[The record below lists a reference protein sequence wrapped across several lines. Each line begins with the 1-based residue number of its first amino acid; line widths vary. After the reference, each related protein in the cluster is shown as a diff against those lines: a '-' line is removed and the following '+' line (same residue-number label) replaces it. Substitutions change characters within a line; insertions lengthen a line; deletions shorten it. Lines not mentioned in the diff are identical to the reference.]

1 MDLERDSRLLVS
13 SNMAH
18 DITLKLADEQATLKL
33 GADFARTL
41 CAGMN
46 VYLHGDL
53 GAGKTTL
60 VRGLLY
66 GLGFVGK
73 VKSPTYT
80 LVEPYQVLIN
90 QVNSH
95 LYHFDLYRF
104 MDEEEWDAAGFRDY
118 FNPNSVCL
126 IEWPDKAGSLIPQA
140 DIDVCLD
147 LAGEGR
153 NARLIA
159 NTTAGKKCLERFLES
174 Q

>member
-1 MDLERDSRLLVS
+1 
-13 SNMAH
+13 MAH

-33 GADFARTL
+33 GANFGRAL
-41 CAGMN
+41 CAGLN

-60 VRGLLY
+60 VRGLLQ
-66 GLGFVGK
+66 GLGFAGK

-80 LVEPYQVLIN
+80 LVEPYQVSMMRTA
-90 QVNSH
+90 VY

-118 FNPNSVCL
+118 FNPQAVCL

-140 DIDVCLD
+140 DIDVYLD
-147 LAGEGR
+147 LMGEGR
-153 NARLIA
+153 SARLTA
-159 NTTAGKKCLERFLES
+159 NSTAGKQCLERFLES
-174 Q
+174 QS